1 MDYYL
6 TNIDPSQNRY
16 RFYYMYRAEQKY
28 KKYALHGNKY
38 LFDIYH
44 LNNENNEMNIC
55 YSFPKTLIGGDSHDL
70 TKFYLKEMVKYINL
84 KSKEKCVT
92 LKSANFYIFIVAE
105 TITL

>member
-1 MDYYL
+1 
-6 TNIDPSQNRY
+6 
-16 RFYYMYRAEQKY
+16 MYRAEQKY

-105 TITL
+105 T